1 MAADELKFAA
11 EFAATSLR
19 FALTPQLAFVGQ
31 LLSAL
36 VASGVM
42 SKDEAAD
49 VISELAEYDRV
60 TAQSTG
66 ERFPGDP
73 DQARPRTC
81 RSATEASLRSERPV
95 NGGAAYGLTRLVTP
109 LRLV

>member
-1 MAADELKFAA
+1 MAADEVKFAA

-36 VASGVM
+36 VTSGVM

-49 VISELAEYDRV
+49 VISELADTIASPLNEPASD
-60 TAQSTG
+60 
-66 ERFPGDP
+66 F
-73 DQARPRTC
+73 QAILINPVREH
-81 RSATEASLRSERPV
+81 AEALRKLASDL
-95 NGGAAYGLTRLVTP
+95 NGR
-109 LRLV
+109 